1 MFISKTRAS
10 ALVLSVGL
18 CSLFSLV
25 LGPAARAQDPPRYKY
40 DPDWPKQLP
49 NNWTMEAIT
58 GMFVDKDDHIWVLQR
73 PRDFDKTENYA
84 ALTPPTAEC
93 CIQPPAVLEFD
104 TDGNLLTSWGGPGY
118 APGWPS
124 SEHTIFVDSEKNVW
138 IGGAGAGDTLLK
150 FTTDGKFISD
160 FGHRGPTVPPAQMNE
175 QKQDNQQTTLLLRG
189 VAAAKL
195 DEDAHELYIADGYL
209 NKRVIVLDSSTG
221 AFKRGWGA
229 YGIPLSQIDNDP
241 APLHDPSGSPAKQF
255 REPVHCVQ
263 ISVDGF
269 VYICDRGGDRIQ
281 VFTKQGKFVQELFV
295 ANQTLDRGSVGSI
308 CFSVDPKQTYLFVSD
323 IMNNVVWIL
332 NRSDGAVVG
341 KIGHAGHNGGQFH
354 WLHVAAMDSHGNL
367 YTGEVDSGKRVQKFA
382 PVK

>member
-1 MFISKTRAS
+1 MLISKTQAS
-10 ALVLSVGL
+10 AFVISIGL
-18 CSLFSLV
+18 CCLFSSAI
-25 LGPAARAQDPPRYKY
+25 GPAARAQDPPRYKY

-58 GMFVDKDDHIWVLQR
+58 GMFVDQDDHIWVLQR

-84 ALTPPTAEC
+84 ALTPPSAEC
-93 CIQPPAVLEFD
+93 CVQPPAVLEFD
-104 TDGNLLTSWGGPGY
+104 TDGNLLKSWGGPGY

-124 SEHTIFVDSEKNVW
+124 SEHTIFVDSERNVW
-138 IGGAGAGDTLLK
+138 IAGAGAGDTLLK
-150 FTTDGKFISD
+150 FTANGKFILD
-160 FGHRGPTVPPAQMNE
+160 FGHRGPTVPPVQMNE
-175 QKQDNQQTTLLLRG
+175 QKQDNQETTMLLRG

-241 APLHDPSGSPAKQF
+241 APPHDPSGPPAKQF

-263 ISVDGF
+263 ISVDGL
-269 VYICDRGGDRIQ
+269 VYVCDRGGDRIQ
-281 VFTKQGKFVQELFV
+281 VFTKQGKFVQEFLV

-308 CFSVDPKQTYLFVSD
+308 CFSADPKQRYLFVSD
-323 IMNNVVWIL
+323 IMNNVVWII
-332 NRSDGAVVG
+332 NRSDGAIVG